1 MSSQLDVS
9 SDDPGLPLRHVDF
22 SAPARPGP
30 NTPRDRWGV
39 LAGWRSA
46 PAQWTLAESLAV
58 RRLSPL
64 GSFSEIWDSSQT
76 LLLGLEM
83 VGTDAS
89 ADLHLGLNF
98 ENRPFY

>member
-30 NTPRDRWGV
+30 NTPRDRWGSWQDGGV
-39 LAGWRSA
+39 LLLSGLW
-46 PAQWTLAESLAV
+46 
-58 RRLSPL
+58 LSPL
-64 GSFSEIWDSSQT
+64 LSGGSLHWVLSVRSGTVPRPSF
-76 LLLGLEM
+76 LLDLEM

-98 ENRPFY
+98 ERPFY

>member
-1 MSSQLDVS
+1 MSSN
-9 SDDPGLPLRHVDF
+9 DPGLSLRHIDF

-30 NTPRDRWGV
+30 STPRDQWGI
-39 LAGWRSA
+39 LAGWRGA

-64 GSFSEIWDSSQT
+64 GPFTGIWDGSWT
-76 LLLGLEM
+76 LFLLGLEM

-98 ENRPFY
+98 ENRSFY